1 MNLDLDTDEHKPLFK
16 MMTTEETDQ
25 AKADVEAQ
33 VMLLVKKLKR
43 NKLIKIPFILN
54 AAEYKISVYDDD
66 KIEASTEKT
75 FFTTLYE
82 NVIDE
87 GENVETD
94 GFEGNL

>member
-43 NKLIKIPFILN
+43 NKLIKVPFILN

-66 KIEASTEKT
+66 KIEAVMSNLELVRVVRKIIALV
-75 FFTTLYE
+75 F
-82 NVIDE
+82 IDY
-87 GENVETD
+87 TYP
-94 GFEGNL
+94 